1 MSRRLPLLILALLLA
16 SLPVVVAC
24 GGSSQPPAEPAPAA
38 APAPPAQSEASKHMH
53 EHLTRIVEIQHAV
66 IRGDLEG
73 ANGPAAW
80 LADHEPPAGLPATV
94 MEELANMKKT
104 SKMLVDASNI
114 KDAGTATAQLVA
126 ACGTC
131 HTKTNVVA
139 KLEDIPKPPGG
150 AGVPAHMLEHQ
161 WAMDLMMQ
169 GLIGPSETKWRQGAE
184 ALKVSPMA
192 AADLPKDEKLTDE
205 IKAFEK
211 KVHEWADKAVNAGD
225 MGSKVAIYGEV
236 TAGCASCHGLHG
248 KTWGPGLPK

>member
-1 MSRRLPLLILALLLA
+1 LLILALLLA
-16 SLPVVVAC
+16 SLTVVVAC
-24 GGSSQPPAEPAPAA
+24 GGSSQPPAEPA
-38 APAPPAQSEASKHMH
+38 APATPAPAAQSEASKHMH
-53 EHLTRIVEIQHAV
+53 EHLARVTEIQEAV
-66 IRGDLEG
+66 TRGDLEAAG
-73 ANGPAAW
+73 VPAAW

-94 MEELANMKKT
+94 VEELANMKKT
-104 SKMLVDASNI
+104 SKMVVDATNI
-114 KDAGTATAQLVA
+114 NDAGTATAQLLA

-131 HTKTNVVA
+131 HTKTNVVV
-139 KLEDIPKPPGG
+139 KFDDLPRPPAG
-150 AGVPAHMLEHQ
+150 AGVSAHMLEHQ

-169 GLIGPSETKWRQGAE
+169 GLVGPSEMKWRQGAE

-192 AADLPKDEKLTDE
+192 AEELPQDEKLTDE
-205 IKAFEK
+205 IKSFEK